1 MFPSSG
7 CATTLLR
14 IWLKFPT
21 SLRLKIYKVL
31 RIVGEY
37 LYGPSVCGFGVQRL
51 PLNLGFIKHGHVSQS
66 HCHAGELRA
75 MQLVQQYT
83 SIPSPR
89 AIDHITT
96 QDESY
101 LVMSAKPGVVLWDT
115 FKTFTDEERMVF
127 TRELQGY
134 VEQLRAIP
142 NTIMSGFAICNAG
155 GAACFDHRF
164 DGSEAGPFKDQHD
177 FVDFLYQGIPAQQL
191 RHRTGYRICFTHGD
205 LALRN
210 ILVKDGKIS
219 GIVDW
224 ETAGWYVVQCPLCCI
239 VFVVADHMSRYPEWW
254 EYTKCHFSIKEH
266 GNWLGVVEEILP
278 GYQNEL
284 AAERE
289 LWKFLNPW
297 G

>member
-1 MFPSSG
+1 M
-7 CATTLLR
+7 
-14 IWLKFPT
+14 
-21 SLRLKIYKVL
+21 SLR
-31 RIVGEY
+31 
-37 LYGPSVCGFGVQRL
+37 
-51 PLNLGFIKHGHVSQS
+51 
-66 HCHAGELRA
+66 AGELRA

-101 LVMSAKPGVVLWDT
+101 LVMSAKPGVVLRDT
-115 FKTFTDEERMVF
+115 FKTFTDEEHVVF

-134 VEQLRAIP
+134 VKQLRAIP
-142 NTIMSGFAICNAG
+142 NTTMSGFAICNAG

-164 DGSEAGPFKDQHD
+164 DG
-177 FVDFLYQGIPAQQL
+177 VPAQQL
-191 RHRTGYRICFTHGD
+191 RHQTGYRICFTHGD

-224 ETAGWYVVQCPLCCI
+224 ETAGWY
-239 VFVVADHMSRYPEWW
+239 PEWW
-254 EYTKCHFSIKEH
+254 EYTKCHFAIYGHK
-266 GNWLGVVEEILP
+266 NWLEVVEKILP

-284 AAERE
+284 EAERE

>member
-1 MFPSSG
+1 M
-7 CATTLLR
+7 
-14 IWLKFPT
+14 
-21 SLRLKIYKVL
+21 
-31 RIVGEY
+31 IVSNY
-37 LYGPSVCGFGVQRL
+37 LYGPGVQWGVQRL
-51 PLNLGFIKHGHVSQS
+51 PLNLGFIKYGHVSQS

-101 LVMSAKPGVVLWDT
+101 LVMSAKPGVVLSDT
-115 FKTFTDEERMVF
+115 FKTLTDEDRVVF

-142 NTIMSGFAICNAG
+142 NTTMSGFAICNAG

-177 FVDFLYQGIPAQQL
+177 FVDFLYQGLPAQQL
-191 RHRTGYRICFTHGD
+191 RHQTGYRICFTHGD
-205 LALRN
+205 LAMRN

-224 ETAGWYVVQCPLCCI
+224 ETAGWYVVQCSLCCI
-239 VFVVADHMSRYPEWW
+239 AFVVADHMSRYPEWW
-254 EYTKCHFSIKEH
+254 EYTKCHFAIEWVESWRKI
-266 GNWLGVVEEILP
+266 VEEILP

-284 AAERE
+284 EAERE
-289 LWKFLNPW
+289 LWKFVNPW